1 MPEFGK
7 SIKFDREDSYFKQCI
22 PPNNLILK
30 SYLNNFMVQNPP
42 PFREV
47 FICNRKLCVHD
58 EEEKKKPLKIFG
70 RSNHTLSKNKVFVGF
85 SNPDL
90 LVNYIYIANPRT
102 LPEYL
107 KDLGVRSL
115 WLWSWA
121 SSR

>member
-7 SIKFDREDSYFKQCI
+7 SIKFYREDSCFKQCM

-42 PFREV
+42 SFREV
-47 FICNRKLCVHD
+47 FICNRKLYVHD
-58 EEEKKKPLKIFG
+58 EEEKKKTLKIFG

-90 LVNYIYIANPRT
+90 LLNYIYK
-102 LPEYL
+102 L
-107 KDLGVRSL
+107 
-115 WLWSWA
+115 
-121 SSR
+121 

>member
-7 SIKFDREDSYFKQCI
+7 SIKFDREDSCFKQCI

-42 PFREV
+42 PLGKSLSVTENYV
-47 FICNRKLCVHD
+47 FMMRR
-58 EEEKKKPLKIFG
+58 KKPLKIFG

-121 SSR
+121 SSH